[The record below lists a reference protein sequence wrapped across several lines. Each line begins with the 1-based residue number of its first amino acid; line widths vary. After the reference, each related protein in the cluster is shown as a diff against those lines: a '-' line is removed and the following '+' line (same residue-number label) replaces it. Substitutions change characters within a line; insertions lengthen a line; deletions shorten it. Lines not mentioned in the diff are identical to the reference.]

1 MKEKKIA
8 GILHILAII
17 YLVCLAVGGLAGG
30 IVLMMEGDSLMVF
43 FGLITVVGGALIGT
57 TIWALLEGA
66 SRLVLNSGY
75 KGNGGATESADD
87 DKAVKKVVYYKS
99 FDTPFDKTSN

>member
-17 YLVCLAVGGLAGG
+17 YLICLAGGGLAGG

>member
-30 IVLMMEGDSLMVF
+30 IVLMTADNSLMVL
-43 FGLITVVGGALIGT
+43 FGCL
-57 TIWALLEGA
+57 
-66 SRLVLNSGY
+66 R
-75 KGNGGATESADD
+75 SA
-87 DKAVKKVVYYKS
+87 AAR
-99 FDTPFDKTSN
+99 

>member
-30 IVLMMEGDSLMVF
+30 IVLMTTGDSLMVF
-43 FGLITVVGGALIGT
+43 FGLLTIGGGALMGT

-66 SRLVLNSGY
+66 SRLVLNSRY
-75 KGNGGATESADD
+75 KGNGEAAESADD
-87 DKAVKKVVYYKS
+87 DKAVKKVVHYKS

>member
-30 IVLMMEGDSLMVF
+30 IVLMTADNSLMVL
-43 FGLITVVGGALIGT
+43 FGLLTIGGGALMGT
-57 TIWALLEGA
+57 TVWALLEGA
-66 SRLVLNSGY
+66 SRLVLNSRY
-75 KGNGGATESADD
+75 KGNGEAAERADD
-87 DKAVKKVVYYKS
+87 DKAEKKVVHYKS